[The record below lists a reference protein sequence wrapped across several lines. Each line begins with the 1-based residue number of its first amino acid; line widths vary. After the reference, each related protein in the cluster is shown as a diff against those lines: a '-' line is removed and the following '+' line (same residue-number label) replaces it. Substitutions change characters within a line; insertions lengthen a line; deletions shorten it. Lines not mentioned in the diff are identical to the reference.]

1 VPPGHVAVSVKL
13 PCGHVTCD
21 GCWQGVVSACVE
33 GLGVSRAGCP
43 EPGCGALLCLDD
55 VQRVVTDQVSVGSN
69 LMRQ

>member
-1 VPPGHVAVSVKL
+1 VPPGHVAASVQL

-21 GCWQGVVSACVE
+21 SCWQGLVSACVE

-55 VQRVVTDQVSVGSN
+55 VQRVVDDQVCYFII
-69 LMRQ
+69 LQL